1 MLQYCILRVSEFF
14 KQVLNLLN
22 TNVCRDFLNNCIG
35 TFQSIGNL
43 TLLPQDLNS
52 SAGNKGWKE
61 KLLYYRCVA
70 EKDPEKI
77 KNIKNSAIELGV
89 SLNHSTIELLNSS
102 HFNEHLSSVS
112 SMDFDDCWNKKLVEQ
127 RTDLILDII
136 WDKISQWIFY

>member
-22 TNVCRDFLNNCIG
+22 TNVCRDFLNNCI
-35 TFQSIGNL
+35 
-43 TLLPQDLNS
+43 
-52 SAGNKGWKE
+52 GNKGWKE